1 MPAIFLT
8 LWPLFALILAGLV
21 FRRSGFPGEGF
32 WPAAEK
38 LNYFVLFPAL
48 LFASLAKAPLAD
60 PTLLG
65 FAAAILVVMVVAAI
79 VLALLRRWRGWPA
92 ARYGPLVQGTIR
104 FNTYLGLALVGSL
117 YGTEGL
123 ARAAVVLAV
132 LVPAVNVLSVIA
144 LTAERET
151 SARQLLMPLVR
162 NPLILACA
170 AGAAFALTGVGLPFG
185 TDRFLGLLAA
195 ASLPLGLL
203 CVGAALKLAAARA
216 ETTTLLLNSA
226 GRLVAMPLVAAL
238 VAWLFVLS
246 PLDASL
252 LVIFFALPTAP
263 TAYVLTTQFKGDAT
277 LMAGLV
283 TLQTLLAAASL
294 PLVLSLFG

>member
-60 PTLLG
+60 PALLG
-65 FAAAILVVMVVAAI
+65 LAAAILTVLAVAA
-79 VLALLRRWRGWPA
+79 VALALLRRWRGWPA

-104 FNTYLGLALVGSL
+104 FNTYLGLALVASL
-117 YGTEGL
+117 YGPDGL

-132 LVPAVNVLSVIA
+132 LVPTVNVLSVIA
-144 LTAERET
+144 LTAERGT

-170 AGAAFALTGVGLPFG
+170 AGAVFALADLGLPFG
-185 TDRFLGLLAA
+185 MDRLLGLLAA

-203 CVGAALKLAAARA
+203 CVGAALKLAAAQA
-216 ETTTLLLNSA
+216 ETTTLLVNSA
-226 GRLVAMPLVAAL
+226 ARLLIMPILAVLVARWFA
-238 VAWLFVLS
+238 LS
-246 PLDASL
+246 PLDTSL
-252 LVIFFALPTAP
+252 IVVFFALPTAP
-263 TAYVLTTQFKGDAT
+263 TAYVLTAQLRGDAT

-294 PLVLSLFG
+294 PLVLAVFG

>member
-1 MPAIFLT
+1 MPALFLT
-8 LWPLFALILAGLV
+8 LWPLFALILAGLA

-65 FAAAILVVMVVAAI
+65 FAAAILVVLAVAAI

-92 ARYGPLVQGTIR
+92 ARYGPLVQGMIR

-185 TDRFLGLLAA
+185 TERFLGLLAA

-263 TAYVLTTQFKGDAT
+263 TAYVLTTQLKGDAT

>member
-1 MPAIFLT
+1 MPAISLT

-48 LFASLAKAPLAD
+48 LFASLAKVPLAD
-60 PTLLG
+60 PALLG
-65 FAAAILVVMVVAAI
+65 LAAATLAVVAVAAA

-92 ARYGPLVQGTIR
+92 ARYGPLVQGSIR
-104 FNTYLGLALVGSL
+104 FNTYLGLALVASL
-117 YGTEGL
+117 YGPQGL
-123 ARAAVVLAV
+123 ARAAVILSVLI
-132 LVPAVNVLSVIA
+132 PAVNVLAVIA

-151 SARQLLMPLVR
+151 NARKLLKPLAR

-170 AGAAFALTGVGLPFG
+170 AGAVFALAGVGLPFG
-185 TDRFLGLLAA
+185 TDRLLGLLAA

-203 CVGAALKLAAARA
+203 CVGVALKLSAARA
-216 ETTTLLLNSA
+216 ETATLFVNSIS
-226 GRLVAMPLVAAL
+226 RLFAMPLVAAL
-238 VAWLFVLS
+238 VAWLFGLP

-263 TAYVLTTQFKGDAT
+263 TAYVLTAQLKGDAT

-283 TLQTLLAAASL
+283 TLQTMLAAASL
-294 PLVLSLFG
+294 PLVLAVFG